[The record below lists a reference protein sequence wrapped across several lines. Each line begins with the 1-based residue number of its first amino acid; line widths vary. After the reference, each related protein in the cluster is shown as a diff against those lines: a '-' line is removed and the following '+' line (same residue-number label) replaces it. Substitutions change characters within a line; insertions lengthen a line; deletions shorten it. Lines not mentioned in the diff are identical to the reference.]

1 MGEKYPE
8 LTKGRSF
15 LFGLVY
21 LPMYAYYDGLT
32 SAQVELLTMDAPVV
46 DYHYDKKKKD
56 KALRAP
62 TKEEA
67 DAVAEKWKKKYEGKK
82 LSGTLDLT
90 KYE

>member
-8 LTKGRSF
+8 LTKGKSF

-46 DYHYDKKKKD
+46 DYHADKKKKTE
-56 KALRAP
+56 LRAP